1 MLSQGVMTDYT
12 NDSFLLSPSLIG
24 NISYLLNWTLRF
36 SWDKS
41 MMRISGMDSRSSD
54 NFIYSGNITLTPCS
68 LLTWTTGGEF
78 YRNQIESGRYK
89 EMLMLDTKLTFNI
102 SKRLEISASVTN
114 LLNRR
119 SYSYTTY
126 GTLSQVE
133 RSSQL
138 RGREFLISIYL
149 KK

>member
-1 MLSQGVMTDYT
+1 
-12 NDSFLLSPSLIG
+12 
-24 NISYLLNWTLRF
+24 
-36 SWDKS
+36 
-41 MMRISGMDSRSSD
+41 
-54 NFIYSGNITLTPCS
+54 
-68 LLTWTTGGEF
+68 
-78 YRNQIESGRYK
+78 
-89 EMLMLDTKLTFNI
+89 MLDTKLTFNI

-114 LLNRR
+114 LLNKK

-126 GTLSQVE
+126 GTLSQFE